1 MVDLLLPHNNK
12 ENLIST
18 MGNPLQINLWI
29 LKSDFLYFAAQIIQK
44 HIILI
49 SNNQETIDFP
59 IPTALNASDN

>member
-1 MVDLLLPHNNK
+1 
-12 ENLIST
+12 

-29 LKSDFLYFAAQIIQK
+29 LKSDFLYFTAQIIQK